1 MEGLKC
7 LQIFSN
13 RNLIA
18 QQKSSK
24 HNTFLSKLILVK
36 SLICCSIQQL
46 IIRDV
51 CEHGHSYT
59 DGRAADVDGVV
70 RVGGLDVE
78 LQDVV
83 NKRGLD

>member
-7 LQIFSN
+7 FQICSN

-18 QQKSSK
+18 KQKSSK

-36 SLICCSIQQL
+36 SLICCSIQL
-46 IIRDV
+46 VIRDV
-51 CEHGHSYT
+51 REHGHSYT
-59 DGRAADVDGVV
+59 DGRAADVNGVV

-83 NKRGLD
+83 NKRCLD